1 MNKKKLSIIPIL
13 IVLFF
18 ILSSCGKSSHVSNL
32 TINTSYDQWIEQIN
46 LFSRDNLKVS
56 GYKEEN
62 NRIELELEYA
72 NGLAGYAELCDVV
85 NAHNRFVEDNPN
97 YFSEDI
103 VICLVDRHASQQSIA
118 FFSNDGSRYAEAED
132 YLEELGRTSTSKIQY
147 MYIDMQSATDE
158 IQESDSIKIDVPVI
172 ILHSGESYIPE
183 GKAYAFLKEFN
194 YPEQVILDFWEEGY
208 NRDKTCKDIRDYLP
222 DVEIYAVTYSSGGE
236 NLEKCP

>member
-72 NGLAGYAELCDVV
+72 NGVAGYTELCDVV

-103 VICLVDRHASQQSIA
+103 VTAFIKLNGATVGAIANKEDKFTTDGLKKASDFVITCDSLGIPILTITNSKGFVSTFETEKHTCLHL
-118 FFSNDGSRYAEAED
+118 F
-132 YLEELGRTSTSKIQY
+132 
-147 MYIDMQSATDE
+147 
-158 IQESDSIKIDVPVI
+158 
-172 ILHSGESYIPE
+172 
-183 GKAYAFLKEFN
+183 
-194 YPEQVILDFWEEGY
+194 
-208 NRDKTCKDIRDYLP
+208 
-222 DVEIYAVTYSSGGE
+222 
-236 NLEKCP
+236 